1 LGVCWI
7 LQMERSLRFNIA
19 AGFFG
24 MFWIC
29 APLGAPLPLLM
40 QALEAT
46 STQLGMLSAAWQV
59 AMLAQI
65 PAAFLAE
72 GIGRRKTMWAVVTI
86 AHRLLW
92 AAPAV
97 LPWVFPEA
105 KAQMAGYLIVALGL
119 SNLLANLGTASWTS
133 WMADLVPE
141 DSAGRFWAVRQRVLS
156 AGLIVATALYGWVL
170 DRPEWQTSLTGF
182 QWVFASCSLCGVAD
196 VLVHCLVDEPA
207 RKTPPI
213 WGNVVER
220 LAAPFRVRGFFTLTL
235 LMALWTG
242 AQSLLG
248 YTLAMPGFFS
258 MVHLRESFGATYS
271 QASLIFVAAA
281 LGAGLFT
288 SVLGP
293 WMDRA
298 GAAAVLRRLLVWA
311 PISMMAW
318 WLASP
323 GEWILSGHVWPVAV
337 VWMSFA
343 ALAQGAFL
351 TGAFLC
357 QFRLTQMCTRED
369 GRTVAMAVHWSIAG
383 VGGAAGAVFAGW
395 LKGILKGGSG
405 LSWPGHGY
413 AFDVL
418 VLLHVAI
425 AWLVVLP
432 LSARLSREIGPR

>member
-1 LGVCWI
+1 
-7 LQMERSLRFNIA
+7 M
-19 AGFFG
+19 
-24 MFWIC
+24 
-29 APLGAPLPLLM
+29 
-40 QALEAT
+40 
-46 STQLGMLSAAWQV
+46 
-59 AMLAQI
+59 
-65 PAAFLAE
+65 
-72 GIGRRKTMWAVVTI
+72 
-86 AHRLLW
+86 
-92 AAPAV
+92 
-97 LPWVFPEA
+97 
-105 KAQMAGYLIVALGL
+105 
-119 SNLLANLGTASWTS
+119 
-133 WMADLVPE
+133 
-141 DSAGRFWAVRQRVLS
+141 
-156 AGLIVATALYGWVL
+156 
-170 DRPEWQTSLTGF
+170 
-182 QWVFASCSLCGVAD
+182 
-196 VLVHCLVDEPA
+196 
-207 RKTPPI
+207 
-213 WGNVVER
+213 
-220 LAAPFRVRGFFTLTL
+220 
-235 LMALWTG
+235 
-242 AQSLLG
+242 LG

-323 GEWILSGHVWPVAV
+323 GEWIFAGHVWPVAV

-395 LKGILKGGSG
+395 LKGMLNAGSG

-418 VLLHVAI
+418 VLLHVAT